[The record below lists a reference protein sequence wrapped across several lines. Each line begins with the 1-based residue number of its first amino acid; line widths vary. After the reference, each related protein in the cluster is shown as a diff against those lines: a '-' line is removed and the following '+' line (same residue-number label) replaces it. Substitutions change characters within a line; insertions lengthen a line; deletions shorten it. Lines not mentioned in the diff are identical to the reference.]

1 MKHWKPFIATTALV
15 MVAACGPPQ
24 ADKSDS
30 DKDDKTGTL
39 RVWLFDEA
47 DNDAKKSVVD
57 DAVTQFESS
66 HEDVTVD
73 VSYIAVDTRSER
85 FTGAF
90 NAPESAPDVAE
101 FGNTDLASYV
111 AADGFEPLNDML
123 DDWSESDE
131 LSQSVLDTAT
141 IDGDVYGV
149 PWFTG
154 MRALYYRTDVFDELD
169 LEPPETLHELVD
181 TAEEIHQEKPDMY
194 GIATGGEYDYAL
206 LPFIW
211 AAGGDVATED
221 GDSYTAALDSSEARK
236 GISSYASL
244 INDDVCPPEQ
254 CAGMTGT
261 DSTEVFAGGKA
272 AMSISGDF
280 NRSAMDSGDVADNY
294 NVVPLPGYD
303 KGSIAPAFAGGNL
316 LGVLGSSDHATLS
329 DEFIQLLA
337 GKKYQR
343 EMYEKMGNLPT
354 LEDVQA
360 DVAAD
365 DPWIEPFVA
374 TLQAGTEFV
383 PASPAWSEID
393 AQQILPTMVQRIAKG
408 KSVAEATDSAT
419 KAMNKAFQE

>member
-1 MKHWKPFIATTALV
+1 MKHWKPLVATMAVAL
-15 MVAACGPPQ
+15 VAACGPPE
-24 ADKSDS
+24 ADTSDS
-30 DKDDKTGTL
+30 DVDNETGTL

-47 DNDAKKSVVD
+47 DRAAKESVVD
-57 DAVTQFESS
+57 EAVDEFETA
-66 HEDVTVD
+66 HDDVNVD
-73 VSYIAVDTRSER
+73 VSYIAVDSRSER

-111 AADGFEPLNDML
+111 AADGFAPLNDML
-123 DDWSESDE
+123 DEWSTSDQ
-131 LSQSVLDTAT
+131 LSESVLDTAT

-169 LEPPETLHELVD
+169 LQPPETLPELVD
-181 TAEEIHQEKPDMY
+181 TAEEIRQEKPDMY
-194 GIATGGEYDYAL
+194 GIATGGKYDYAL

-211 AAGGDVATED
+211 AAGGQLANKD
-221 GDSYTAALDSSEARK
+221 GDGYAAALDSPESRK
-236 GISSYASL
+236 GIRSYAAL
-244 INDDVCPPEQ
+244 IDDDICPPAQ

-261 DSTEVFAGGKA
+261 DAAEVFAAGKA
-272 AMSISGDF
+272 AMGIAGDF
-280 NRSAMDSGDVADNY
+280 NRSAMDSGEVSDDY
-294 NVVPLPGYD
+294 DVVPLPGYEPD
-303 KGSIAPAFAGGNL
+303 SIAPAFAGGNL
-316 LGVLGSSDHATLS
+316 LGVLGSTKHRTLA

-343 EMYEKMGNLPT
+343 EMYETMGNLPT
-354 LEDVQA
+354 LENVQES
-360 DVAAD
+360 VASD
-365 DPWIEPFVA
+365 DPWIDPFVR

-393 AQQILPTMVQRIAKG
+393 AQDVLPTMVQRIVKG
-408 KSVAEATDSAT
+408 TAVAEATESAS